1 MLQSP
6 STLAGPGTSVLE
18 GFQEFSGKERS
29 LDQGRGRGERG
40 EMKKWRMKEG
50 GKEQGGKGSDGRR
63 REGWREKAER
73 EGTGSQEQT
82 DSWLMFP
89 EQLPGRG
96 CGSRRGGLRA
106 PLHLH

>member
-1 MLQSP
+1 
-6 STLAGPGTSVLE
+6 
-18 GFQEFSGKERS
+18 
-29 LDQGRGRGERG
+29 
-40 EMKKWRMKEG
+40 MKKWRMKEG
-50 GKEQGGKGSDGRR
+50 GKEQGEKGSDGRR